1 MAIHY
6 TLDVV
11 EAALSADS
19 PRTTSGEFAGLR
31 LKSHFQPVFSLAHKR
46 AVGHEALLR
55 AVDAEGRPVPPLRA
69 FHIADVAGQ
78 TVLLDRI
85 SRAIHVRNFLAQPVA
100 GSSWL
105 FLNFNPMA
113 LGDAKLRHGK
123 FFRALLES
131 AGIPAHR
138 IVVEVLE
145 SSLLDVAGFEDSI
158 AGLRAL
164 GCLIAIDD
172 FGAGHSNFDRIW
184 RLRPDIV
191 KLDRSIVQQAYRDPL
206 ARSLVSRITSILHE
220 SGSLVLMEGIE
231 TESQAM
237 IAMDADVDF
246 VQGYY
251 FAQPGPELVAAPN
264 GGASYDS
271 LFDVHRR
278 LALLELRDHQQGV
291 SPYVCI
297 VDLAAEK
304 IKGGMPLAG
313 AVREF
318 LDLPMAERCYL
329 LDSRGHQIG
338 PSLLATHTLAHADP
352 RYAPI
357 ADATGANFGRRHYFR
372 QALAQP
378 GSVHITRPYLSASTA
393 ALCITVSIAVEVAGE
408 WHVLCGDIKWNE
420 KPASSDRSIDR
431 VLPPRTR

>member
-1 MAIHY
+1 MTHY

-11 EAALSADS
+11 ESALISDS
-19 PRTTSGEFAGLR
+19 PLRTRGDFAGMR
-31 LKSHFQPVFSLAHKR
+31 LTSHFQPVFSLAHKR

-55 AVDAEGRPVPPLRA
+55 ATDAEGKQISPLRA
-69 FHIADVAGQ
+69 FHAADLVGQ

-85 SRAIHVRNFLAQPVA
+85 SRAVHLRNFLAQPA
-100 GSSWL
+100 ADSSWL

-113 LGDAKLRHGK
+113 LGDARHRHGK
-123 FFRALLES
+123 FFDDLLKS
-131 AGIPAHR
+131 AAFPAHR

-145 SSLLDVAGFEDSI
+145 SSLLEIVGLEDSV

-184 RLRPDIV
+184 RLKPDIV
-191 KLDRSIVQQAYRDPL
+191 KLDRSMVQQAYRDPV
-206 ARSLVSRITSILHE
+206 ARSLIPRITSILHE
-220 SGSLVLMEGIE
+220 SGALVLMEGVE
-231 TESQAM
+231 SESQAM

-251 FAQPGPELVAAPN
+251 FAAPGPDLATMPN
-264 GGASYDS
+264 GGASFDS

-278 LALLELRDHQQGV
+278 LALLELRDYQQGV

-297 VDLAAEK
+297 LDLAAQNVK
-304 IKGGMPLAG
+304 SGAPLAE
-313 AVREF
+313 ALREF

-338 PSLLATHTLAHADP
+338 PGLLATRALAQADP

-357 ADATGANFGRRHYFR
+357 ADAPGANLGRRHYFR
-372 QALAQP
+372 QAMAQP
-378 GSVHITRPYLSASTA
+378 GSAHVTRPYLSVATA
-393 ALCITVSIAVEVAGE
+393 TLCVTVSVAIEIGGD

-420 KPASSDRSIDR
+420 KPAAGDRSIDSMLHVR
-431 VLPPRTR
+431 PR